1 VLRLYDVSS
10 GQVAGIRPAHPR
22 ELRVL
27 AITGEVPAE
36 PDPGQLRAWLLPDLI
51 RRCAERRSLVPTICE
66 ITGATSPEAVA
77 PAGHAAARA
86 ALNIHPPA
94 RIAPATEPA
103 ERTAEF
109 VAPGRASGRASGR
122 AGGPPPFDIGTGE
135 PGWFA
140 GRAFARLLAAP
151 TGTVTAGTHQQS
163 AGGHRKTA
171 GGHQETAA
179 AHREAGP
186 GSAPPALPDMAARGL
201 DALALRL
208 VFLGRRYRDD
218 LALTWDTLHAAGKT
232 LQRWRESV
240 AQWALSPSAP
250 IFPRYADAVTAA
262 FEDDLDTP
270 AALRELDALAADREV
285 PPGAKFETFAALD
298 RLFGLD
304 LARDIGKVSAPR

>member
-1 VLRLYDVSS
+1 M
-10 GQVAGIRPAHPR
+10 
-22 ELRVL
+22 L
-27 AITGEVPAE
+27 AITAEVPAE

-109 VAPGRASGRASGR
+109 VALGRASGR

-140 GRAFARLLAAP
+140 SRTFARHLAAP
-151 TGTVTAGTHQQS
+151 TGTVTAGPHQQT
-163 AGGHRKTA
+163 AGGHR
-171 GGHQETAA
+171 ETAA
-179 AHREAGP
+179 ARGEAGP

-201 DALALRL
+201 DALALRM
-208 VFLGRRYRDD
+208 VFLGRRYRHD

-240 AQWALSPSAP
+240 AEWALSPSAP
-250 IFPRYADAVTAA
+250 ISPRYADAVTAA

-270 AALRELDALAADREV
+270 AALRELDVLAADREV
-285 PPGAKFETFAALD
+285 PPGAKFETFVALD